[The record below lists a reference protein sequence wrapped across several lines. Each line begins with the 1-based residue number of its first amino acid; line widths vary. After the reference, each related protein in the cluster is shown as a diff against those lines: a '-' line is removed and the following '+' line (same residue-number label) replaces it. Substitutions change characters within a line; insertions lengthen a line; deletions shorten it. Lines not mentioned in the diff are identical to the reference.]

1 MPSELRVDKILP
13 VDGIVATSSVGSSAS
28 NNAGGTGSAIQTVYY
43 QGKAFSDGTANYVTT
58 TTTSMIAT
66 GFYVNI
72 TPKFA
77 TSKIRLDCHFHSW
90 ATNSGQSDDY
100 VRVTIYRNSTNLAPT
115 LGQSTTDTMCWIG
128 DNDDNATAND
138 FRTWSFIDTPNTTS
152 QIKYEIYMRTGS
164 GQSHR
169 YGWASDMN
177 AIIATEL
184 SA

>member
-1 MPSELRVDKILP
+1 MSSILRVDKILP

-28 NNAGGTGSAIQTVYY
+28 NNAGGTGGSIQTVYY
-43 QGKAFSDGTANYVTT
+43 QGKAYSNGTAGYVTT
-58 TTTSMIAT
+58 STQSMIAT

-90 ATNSGQSDDY
+90 ATQGGQTDDY
-100 VRVTIYRNSTNLAPT
+100 VRVTIYRNSTNLAPN
-115 LGQSTTDTMCWIG
+115 LGQGSTDTMCWIG

-152 QIKYEIYMRTGS
+152 QIKYEIYMRTS
-164 GQSHR
+164 NGQSHR
-169 YGWASDMN
+169 YGWSSDMN

>member
-1 MPSELRVDKILP
+1 MASELRVDKILP
-13 VDGIVATSSVGSSAS
+13 IDGIVATSSVGASAS
-28 NNAGGTGSAIQTVYY
+28 NNSGGTGGAIQTVYY
-43 QGKAFSDGTANYVTT
+43 QGKADSTGDANYVTT
-58 TTTSMIAT
+58 TTTSMVAT
-66 GFYVNI
+66 DFYVNI

-77 TSKIRLDCHFHSW
+77 TSKIRIDCHFHSW
-90 ATNSGQSDDY
+90 ATNSGQTDDY
-100 VRVTIYRNSTNLAPT
+100 VRVTIYRGSTNIAST

-152 QIKYEIYMRTGS
+152 QIKYEIYMRTNS

>member
-1 MPSELRVDKILP
+1 MSSILRVDKILP

-28 NNAGGTGSAIQTVYY
+28 NNAGGTGGSIQTVYY
-43 QGKAFSDGTANYVTT
+43 QGKAYSNGTAGYVTT
-58 TTTSMIAT
+58 STQSMIAT

-90 ATNSGQSDDY
+90 ATQGGQTDDY
-100 VRVTIYRNSTNLAPT
+100 VRVTIYRNSTNLAPN
-115 LGQSTTDTMCWIG
+115 LGQSSTDTMCWIG

-152 QIKYEIYMRTGS
+152 QIKYEIYMRTS
-164 GQSHR
+164 NGQSHR
-169 YGWASDMN
+169 YGWSSDMN